1 MSDHKPEAIDQ
12 KSLTNDEIVTGRK
25 VARRA
30 FLSATGLLLAG
41 GAALMVAGARGA
53 AQDAAQG
60 QAKASDPDSKKKKS
74 TKTKTKKTKS
84 TKESD
89 PDKAKSPSQ

>member
-30 FLSATGLLLAG
+30 FLTATGMLLAG
-41 GAALMVAGARGA
+41 GAALMVAGARDAA
-53 AQDAAQG
+53 AQDSD
-60 QAKASDPDSKKKKS
+60 QAKGSDPDSKKKTKS
-74 TKTKTKKTKS
+74 TKTKSKKAKGS
-84 TKESD
+84 KASD